1 MKIYRK
7 RGSKLN
13 QIEKVNTS
21 ILAIAIAEMN
31 RLNVNSL
38 DLAIGS
44 LTYRFV
50 RS

>member
-7 RGSKLN
+7 RGNKLN
-13 QIEKVNTS
+13 QIEKVSPS

-31 RLNVNSL
+31 RLNLNSL
-38 DLAIGS
+38 DMAVGS
-44 LTYRFV
+44 LTYRFI